1 LRAAAA
7 CLLIMGA
14 GALFGSTSAAQE
26 SDRPVISGD
35 PIVGNVLTATRG
47 TTSASVDA
55 TAQALYRWQGCDP
68 DLADCSD
75 SLIHA
80 DPNWVDL
87 TANSHTGDT
96 YTVAPTDAGHFI
108 RVLVHDNNVG
118 DKWVTSAPVGPVPE
132 PPAPPAAAAQ
142 EQQQTIEPEHG
153 ISLLVEPT
161 GGSVLIKL
169 PGQRSFSPLQGLE
182 EIPVNSVLDTRGGK
196 VRVTAATGSLGD
208 TTEDNSVEFYDGL
221 IRIQQAAG
229 TNALAT
235 AKLVQKLRC
244 AKDRGAGASKA
255 SGPAATISAKRSRR
269 VWGSGSGNY
278 GTRGSGGTGSV
289 RGTTWLTK
297 DTCKGT
303 FFRVTE
309 GIGISVLD
317 FDLDKNFQLG
327 PGQSHFARNR

>member
-1 LRAAAA
+1 LTAAAA
-7 CLLIMGA
+7 CLLIVGA

-26 SDRPVISGD
+26 SDRPVITGD
-35 PIVGNVLTATRG
+35 PIVGSVLTATRG
-47 TTSASVDA
+47 TTSASLDE

-68 DLADCSD
+68 DVADCSD
-75 SLIHA
+75 SLVHA

-87 TANSHTGDT
+87 TANSHLGDT

-118 DKWVTSAPVGPVPE
+118 DKWVTSAPVGPVPKPPV
-132 PPAPPAAAAQ
+132 PPAPPATAA
-142 EQQQTIEPEHG
+142 QQTIEPEHG

-169 PGQRSFSPLQGLE
+169 PGQRGFSPLQGLE
-182 EIPVNSVLDTRGGK
+182 KIPVNSVLDTRGGK
-196 VRVTAATGSLGD
+196 VRVTAATGNLGD
-208 TTEDNSVEFYDGL
+208 TTEDKSVEFYDGL

-235 AKLVQKLRC
+235 AKLIQKLKCRKGKD
-244 AKDRGAGASKA
+244 AKASKA
-255 SGPAATISAKRSRR
+255 GGPVATTSRQRTRR

-297 DTCKGT
+297 DTCTGT
-303 FFRVTE
+303 FFKVTE

-317 FDLDKNFQLG
+317 LDLGKTFELG